1 MFVRNTFLVVIQ
13 IFIQRIVVFIFKI
26 FFHKCNVMADIMLR
40 AAGFRNLILQFSVLE
55 SLGGQLMISSL

>member
-26 FFHKCNVMADIMLR
+26 FLHKCNVMADIMLR
-40 AAGFRNLILQFSVLE
+40 AAGFRNLILQFSILE
-55 SLGGQLMISSL
+55 RLGGQLVVSSL